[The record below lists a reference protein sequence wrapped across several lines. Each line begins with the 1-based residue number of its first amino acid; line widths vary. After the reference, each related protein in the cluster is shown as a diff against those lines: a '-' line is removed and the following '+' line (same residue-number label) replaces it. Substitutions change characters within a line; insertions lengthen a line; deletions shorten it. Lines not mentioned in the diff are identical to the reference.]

1 MFVFLDY
8 IKVVFTFLEQKQCA
22 PARQATLNHVSAN
35 QTLIYTENRIA
46 ATQIQ
51 TQEPCTQ
58 IRTNNGTFCS
68 IFLTNVIYCFALFII
83 SGKALLSDVCL
94 FVCWSLFASNAS
106 PESAANVIGLATI
119 NVFLLY
125 FI

>member
-1 MFVFLDY
+1 MYY

-46 ATQIQ
+46 TTQIQ

-58 IRTNNGTFCS
+58 IRTNKGTFCS

-83 SGKALLSDVCL
+83 SGKALQYLMYICLYVGHYLLQMLLQNPLPTLSDKQPLRC
-94 FVCWSLFASNAS
+94 F
-106 PESAANVIGLATI
+106 
-119 NVFLLY
+119 
-125 FI
+125 FIFHLTHS